1 MIFLENALPSWLS
14 PGSEGGPES
23 LKMGG
28 LAESLTG
35 REHCPLAQV
44 FKRSCPSVD
53 HRLSGVSSSE
63 AFPLDVTVLICLM
76 PSFSL
81 PIWILPS
88 TNRCSI
94 GFFVCF
100 CLFPGHLQPRWCFLR
115 CRIPVMAP
123 PPLRMAGPPSLWLP
137 PTSPF
142 PTQAHPLQAWRLST
156 SNSSAWR

>member
-28 LAESLTG
+28 LTESLTG
-35 REHCPLAQV
+35 REHRPLAQV
-44 FKRSCPSVD
+44 FKRSCAAVD

-63 AFPLDVTVLICLM
+63 AFPLDVTVLICLV

-88 TNRCSI
+88 TNGCSI

-100 CLFPGHLQPRWCFLR
+100 CLFPGHLQPRWCFLWLPDSCYGSSSPEDGR
-115 CRIPVMAP
+115 P
-123 PPLRMAGPPSLWLP
+123 PTSLWLSP
-137 PTSPF
+137 ASPF
-142 PTQAHPLQAWRLST
+142 PAQAHPLQAWWLST
-156 SNSSAWR
+156 PHSSA